1 MLAALAGA
9 ACTDGPRGAGAD
21 QAPAAAFARP
31 AGGEQA
37 QFGGTVVDAGGA
49 PLANV
54 AVVMC
59 ASACWPARTDDR
71 GRFAYEQLPVERYAL
86 DVRGDSVAA
95 RALTSV
101 VFAVE
106 LAAGDQE
113 LAVPIQLQ
121 EAVSV
126 PEWDGARPVRFAGLS
141 LIPATPVDLNL
152 LERAGG
158 GAIGGA
164 RVPPAGWPDY
174 RLAVG
179 EVPYRPLAM
188 WALRPFGAHAGQRLA
203 VRAEA
208 PEPVGGGE
216 LAFFSVNPVSGAAEL
231 LGPAVPVAGGV
242 GTAPGSGVETLTWI
256 ILAARQRAP
265 EPGGNSAG
273 GVEPAAA
280 LQYTP
285 RS

>member
-1 MLAALAGA
+1 MIPPPPGRGAIPRRLGLVMLAALAGA
-9 ACTDGPRGAGAD
+9 ACNDGPRGTGAD
-21 QAPAAAFARP
+21 QAPASAFALP

-37 QFGGTVVDAGGA
+37 RFGGTVVDAGGA

-54 AVVMC
+54 AVAMC
-59 ASACWPARTDDR
+59 ASACWPARTDGR

-86 DVRGDSVAA
+86 DVRGDSVAE

-113 LAVPIQLQ
+113 LTEPIQLQ

-141 LIPATPVDLNL
+141 LIPSTPVDLNL
-152 LERAGG
+152 LERDG

-174 RLAVG
+174 RLAVD
-179 EVPYRPLAM
+179 EAPYRPLAM

-203 VRAEA
+203 VRAAA
-208 PEPVGGGE
+208 PEPGGGSE

-256 ILAARQRAP
+256 ILAARQR
-265 EPGGNSAG
+265 
-273 GVEPAAA
+273 
-280 LQYTP
+280 
-285 RS
+285 

>member
-1 MLAALAGA
+1 MIPPPPGRGAIPRRLGLVMLAALAGA
-9 ACTDGPRGAGAD
+9 ACSDGPRGAGAD
-21 QAPAAAFARP
+21 QTPASAFALP

-37 QFGGTVVDAGGA
+37 RFGGTVVDAGGA

-54 AVVMC
+54 AVAMC
-59 ASACWPARTDDR
+59 ASACWPARTDGR

-86 DVRGDSVAA
+86 DVRGDSVAE

-113 LAVPIQLQ
+113 LTEPIQLQ

-141 LIPATPVDLNL
+141 LIPSTPVDLNL
-152 LERAGG
+152 LERAG

-174 RLAVG
+174 RLAVD
-179 EVPYRPLAM
+179 EAPYRPLAM

-203 VRAEA
+203 VRAAA
-208 PEPVGGGE
+208 PEPGGGSE

-256 ILAARQRAP
+256 ILAARQR
-265 EPGGNSAG
+265 
-273 GVEPAAA
+273 
-280 LQYTP
+280 
-285 RS
+285 

>member
-1 MLAALAGA
+1 MIPPPPGRGAIPRRLGLVMLAALAGA
-9 ACTDGPRGAGAD
+9 ACNDGPRGAGAD
-21 QAPAAAFARP
+21 QAPAAAFAVP

-37 QFGGTVVDAGGA
+37 RFGGTVVDAGGT

-54 AVVMC
+54 AVAMC
-59 ASACWPARTDDR
+59 ASACWPARTDGR

-86 DVRGDSVAA
+86 DVRGDSVAE

-113 LAVPIQLQ
+113 LTEPIQLQ

-141 LIPATPVDLNL
+141 LIPSTPVDLNL
-152 LERAGG
+152 LERDG

-164 RVPPAGWPDY
+164 RVPPASWPDY
-174 RLAVG
+174 RLAVD
-179 EVPYRPLAM
+179 EAPYRPLAM

-203 VRAEA
+203 VRAAA
-208 PEPVGGGE
+208 PEPGGGSE

-256 ILAARQRAP
+256 ILAARQR
-265 EPGGNSAG
+265 
-273 GVEPAAA
+273 
-280 LQYTP
+280 
-285 RS
+285 

>member
-1 MLAALAGA
+1 MIPPPPGRGAIPRRLGLVMLAALAGA
-9 ACTDGPRGAGAD
+9 ACNDGPRGAGAD
-21 QAPAAAFARP
+21 QSPAAAFAVP

-37 QFGGTVVDAGGA
+37 RFGGTVVDAGGA

-54 AVVMC
+54 AVAMC
-59 ASACWPARTDDR
+59 ASACWPARTDGR

-86 DVRGDSVAA
+86 DVRGDSVAE

-113 LAVPIQLQ
+113 LAEPIQLQ

-141 LIPATPVDLNL
+141 LIPSTPVDLSL
-152 LERAGG
+152 LERAG

-174 RLAVG
+174 RLAVD
-179 EVPYRPLAM
+179 EAAYRPLAM

-203 VRAEA
+203 VRAAA
-208 PEPVGGGE
+208 PEPGGGSE

-231 LGPAVPVAGGV
+231 LGPAVPVAGGI

-256 ILAARQRAP
+256 ILAARQP
-265 EPGGNSAG
+265 
-273 GVEPAAA
+273 
-280 LQYTP
+280 
-285 RS
+285 